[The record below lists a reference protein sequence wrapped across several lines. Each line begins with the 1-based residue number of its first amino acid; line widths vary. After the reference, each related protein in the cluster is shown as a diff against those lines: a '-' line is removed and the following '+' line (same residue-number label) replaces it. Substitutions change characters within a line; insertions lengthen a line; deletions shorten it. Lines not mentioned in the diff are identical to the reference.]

1 MKTEKETQHSRIAKY
16 LATHSWIT
24 PMDAYQD
31 LGITKLATR
40 ISEMKRK
47 GYVFNQKTV
56 AVTNRYGETVNVMAY
71 QYVCFR
77 RVQE

>member
-1 MKTEKETQHSRIAKY
+1 MEKETQHSRIAKY
-16 LATHSWIT
+16 LACHDWIT
-24 PMDAYQD
+24 PMDAYNA

-47 GYVFNQKTV
+47 GYVFDQKTV

-71 QYVCFR
+71 RLVCYIKK
-77 RVQE
+77 VPA